1 MFSYFNLKRPSDFGR
16 GVQDDSSGASSPVTT
31 AAAGQAAR
39 NSPANL
45 TTSNL
50 TTNGYLAMTTAT
62 QPAAAGQYGQ
72 HVVANNRGMSSGP
85 SGAAAAGR
93 TGGTNYSGK
102 SSITGNGAVS
112 MNGDFDLNTLA
123 SHDTMAGHQQPRG
136 KSNIIC
142 NTGRPVILSPITC
155 CYFHKPTGQGIWAG
169 QFEVEFESKI
179 DSPGISRGTFPGIRL
194 LNSDCNFTLKT
205 IPQEYPGKSI

>member
-31 AAAGQAAR
+31 AAAAAGQAAR

-50 TTNGYLAMTTAT
+50 TANGYFAMTPAA
-62 QPAAAGQYGQ
+62 QPAAAAAGQYGQ
-72 HVVANNRGMSSGP
+72 HAAVANNRGMSSGP

-179 DSPGISRGTFPGIRL
+179 DSPGISRGTFPGRRL
-194 LNSDCNFTLKT
+194 LNSDCNFT
-205 IPQEYPGKSI
+205 